1 MTTINPDSMSIGELA
16 TRCGVSALRLRAWE
30 KRYGYP
36 SATKLDS
43 GHRRYNH
50 LDLQKL
56 LLVQQLLENGF
67 KISKI
72 IPHNIEEL
80 TELIT
85 ANCGKRI
92 TPQQINNTNSK
103 SSYNIKQALQFVD
116 DYNEDELFM
125 ICNHYWNTSTPLE
138 FVEEFTIPFLDQLG
152 SHWTNKIIDISKEH
166 FASNFLKSFIQSKW
180 RKLNRKLQG
189 NSIIL
194 AMLPNDF
201 HSFGLQICA
210 LLSVIGKQKIIYLGE
225 RTPIEAI
232 KNTTN
237 HIKSSTVVLSVSNTM
252 NDQLTIKYLKQLRDN
267 ISENV
272 VILQG
277 GAGAQ
282 KVDGVEIL
290 KSFKEYVKWI
300 QTKNNQ

>member
-1 MTTINPDSMSIGELA
+1 MTTTNSDSMSIGELA
-16 TRCGVSALRLRAWE
+16 TRCGVSVLSLRAWE

-36 SATKLDS
+36 SATKLSS
-43 GHRRYNH
+43 GHRRYTN

-72 IPHNIEEL
+72 ISYDIEEL

-85 ANCGKRI
+85 SNCGKRI

-103 SSYNIKQALQFVD
+103 SNSNIKQALECVNNYD
-116 DYNEDELFM
+116 EDGLFM

-138 FVEEFTIPFLDQLG
+138 FVEEFSIPFLDQLG
-152 SHWTNKIIDISKEH
+152 SRWTDKILDISKEH
-166 FASNFLKSFIQSKW
+166 FASNCLKSFIQSKW
-180 RKLNRKLQG
+180 RKLNRTLKG
-189 NSIIL
+189 DCYIL

-210 LLSVIGKQKIIYLGE
+210 LLSVIQKQKIIYLGE
-225 RTPIEAI
+225 RTPVEAI
-232 KNTTN
+232 QNATAELEP
-237 HIKSSTVVLSVSNTM
+237 STIVLSVSSTM
-252 NDQLTIKYLKQLRDN
+252 NEQITIKYLKQLRDN

-277 GAGAQ
+277 GSGAQ
-282 KVDGVEIL
+282 QIKGVEVL
-290 KSFKEYVKWI
+290 KSFKEYVEWI
-300 QTKNNQ
+300 QNQKNR